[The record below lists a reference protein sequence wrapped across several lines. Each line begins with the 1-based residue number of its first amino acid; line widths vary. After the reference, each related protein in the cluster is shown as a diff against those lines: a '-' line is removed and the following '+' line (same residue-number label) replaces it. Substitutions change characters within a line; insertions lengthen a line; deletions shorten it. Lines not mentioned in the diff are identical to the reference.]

1 MYFEKI
7 FKMNFS
13 NGINCITTVEF
24 ADNIKRLKAPEFVAK
39 PHSTITLEGSV
50 ITLDCA
56 AVGNP
61 RPQISW
67 LKDGT
72 LIDVA

>member
-1 MYFEKI
+1 ML
-7 FKMNFS
+7 N
-13 NGINCITTVEF
+13 F
-24 ADNIKRLKAPEFVAK
+24 ADNIKKLKAPDFVAK
-39 PHSTITLEGSV
+39 PHSTIALEGSV

-61 RPQISW
+61 RPVISW

-72 LIDVA
+72 LIDIAWV